1 MGGGGVMRAVGKVA
15 GVGIVNSGL
24 RGGVQ
29 GTPLSAEQSVMRVAA
44 SSRSASSVVSV
55 SSEGVSSVVDTT
67 ASVSHK
73 SSWEMVDD
81 WEFAGDFEQEAA
93 LEGSIAAS
101 GRPEPIAR
109 VLFSGVPSLEE
120 AKEATNDLKDALD
133 KNRDLVQ
140 HSLRSA
146 SSVVSVSS
154 EGVSSVVDTTA
165 SVSHKSSWEM
175 VDDWEFAGDFEQEAA
190 LEGSIAASG
199 RPEPIARVLFSGVP
213 SLEEAKEATNDLK
226 DALDKVYLS
235 SPKYSETVQVT
246 GVSSLSNT
254 EETKDCVAYNIE
266 ATSVPKPAIQA
277 FKLLNESPAV
287 QVVVNYSLDNDIPYR
302 LLTVLFRVISF
313 DTLYLDLLLGFG
325 HDKFEF
331 PGSPRSSVSS
341 VKLEENED
349 SGDSFSAFIQKIK
362 TSVVEMVSKTT
373 DFLHSLFSLPLA
385 DKAKENAGSNNMDK
399 TIGASLMGLAVMV
412 IMVVLLKRV

>member
-44 SSRSASSVVSV
+44 SS
-55 SSEGVSSVVDTT
+55 
-67 ASVSHK
+67 
-73 SSWEMVDD
+73 
-81 WEFAGDFEQEAA
+81 
-93 LEGSIAAS
+93 
-101 GRPEPIAR
+101 
-109 VLFSGVPSLEE
+109 
-120 AKEATNDLKDALD
+120 
-133 KNRDLVQ
+133 
-140 HSLRSA
+140 RSA

-287 QVVVNYSLDNDIPYR
+287 QSVVASIASDPNVWNA
-302 LLTVLFRVISF
+302 VLNNSAYMDFIKSQQ
-313 DTLYLDLLLGFG
+313 TN
-325 HDKFEF
+325 DKFEF

-373 DFLHSLFSLPLA
+373 DFLHSLFSLPSA